1 MEQEVSSGA
10 RSVERQNDSLA
21 AALGNPEHTGRIR
34 GVEAYRGW
42 KEVFRV
48 KGEKSR
54 RKPRARVDKDEI
66 VAQVCEEVS
75 KEYDAKMAEYDAKM
89 AEMESRLLNRFSSL
103 ALQSE
108 QPPPISPGVRRSSQ
122 ASGTWALDDLENL
135 KVLTT
140 VL

>member
-10 RSVERQNDSLA
+10 RTVERQNDSLA
-21 AALGNPEHTGRIR
+21 AALGNPEHTGRVR
-34 GVEAYRGW
+34 GVRAYRGW
-42 KEVFRV
+42 KDVFRV
-48 KGEKSR
+48 EGEKSR

-66 VAQVCEEVS
+66 VAQVRAEVS
-75 KEYDAKMAEYDAKM
+75 KEYDAKL

-103 ALQSE
+103 AQQSE

-135 KVLTT
+135 KVITT